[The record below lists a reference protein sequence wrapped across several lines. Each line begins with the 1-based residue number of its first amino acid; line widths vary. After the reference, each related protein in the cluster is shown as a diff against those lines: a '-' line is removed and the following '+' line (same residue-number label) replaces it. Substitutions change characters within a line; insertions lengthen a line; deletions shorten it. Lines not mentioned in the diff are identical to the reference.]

1 MTELHERYGP
11 VVRVSPDEL
20 AFNTARAIRDIYGPK
35 PGGCFAKDP
44 SHYLPPA
51 NGTHHIITAIDN
63 DTHARQRRL
72 LAPAF
77 TERALRDQE
86 CLIQG
91 YVDTMICKLRAEI
104 DRDPPRIDILNWM
117 NYTTFDITGDLMF
130 GESFDC
136 LKDTR
141 MHPWISLLFNSIK
154 TVAIVGAAMQFPI
167 LHVLLE
173 ACIPTKV
180 TRQAEEHFNLAAK
193 KVDRRLEANISRPD
207 FISAILQNGFSEIKG
222 QYCDRERI
230 MSRAE
235 IHSNAFMYGDFR

>member
-1 MTELHERYGP
+1 
-11 VVRVSPDEL
+11 
-20 AFNTARAIRDIYGPK
+20 
-35 PGGCFAKDP
+35 
-44 SHYLPPA
+44 
-51 NGTHHIITAIDN
+51 
-63 DTHARQRRL
+63 
-72 LAPAF
+72 
-77 TERALRDQE
+77 
-86 CLIQG
+86 
-91 YVDTMICKLRAEI
+91 MICKLRAEI
-104 DRDPPRIDILNWM
+104 DQDPPRVDILNWM

-154 TVAIVGAAMQFPI
+154 TVAIVGAAMQFLT

-207 FISAILQNGFSEIKG
+207 FISAILQNGLSEIKG

-235 IHSNAFMYGDFR
+235 IHSNAFMYGGFQTIYKQDNGWGNVNFDLLVSSSQAARPQPRAYLAASTTCARTHAP